1 MERTL
6 YAQSFAK
13 KQQAAL
19 DETRPPRVGGSSRL
33 ADIPPNRSKL
43 SKNFCPKRGSSSSE
57 ADALENMEWRPPP
70 SGRGVYGRG
79 LVGELGVARLTKYRL
94 VCTLGTGNTRNFI
107 PAPPP
112 HTSKHSLSDC
122 GQGLF

>member
-70 SGRGVYGRG
+70 ERASCLGEGPGRRAGSSRHHQTS
-79 LVGELGVARLTKYRL
+79 LGMHFGHGKHVK
-94 VCTLGTGNTRNFI
+94 F
-107 PAPPP
+107 
-112 HTSKHSLSDC
+112 HTCSTPVHV
-122 GQGLF
+122 